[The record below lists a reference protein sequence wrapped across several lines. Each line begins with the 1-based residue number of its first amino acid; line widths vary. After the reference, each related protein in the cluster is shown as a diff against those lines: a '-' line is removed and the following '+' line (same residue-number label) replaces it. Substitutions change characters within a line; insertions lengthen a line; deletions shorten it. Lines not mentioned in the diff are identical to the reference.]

1 MKEKLN
7 QFLFGHFSS
16 IYLLCLFYILTSLND
31 ELWLANWKDVALVIA
46 FFIGAIFLLQT
57 ISYKV
62 KKNLAGQEVLI
73 FFCLFSVLLLPKLQS
88 NLIAITNAKIKLTY
102 LLVLMG
108 AIIIF
113 VGFKIFFGSNTNFKN
128 IKKYFS
134 VLLVMFFIIEICII
148 PGILKQ
154 KQILDLSISDYTKAT
169 QKNTIQLNAKP
180 NIYHIIFDAYTSLE
194 GLEEYWQF
202 KDTLFLSSLKKDTFD
217 IAYDAHTCKDN
228 TLECI
233 TAIFNM
239 KNLKIP
245 IKFRSIAT
253 KSEVYRKLIQ
263 NGEVVN
269 QLTSNGYQI
278 NNLSLFDMS
287 DKTRYWNF
295 PWLEPNI
302 TFQQFCFYQSLLGN
316 FYKNY
321 LDRSKGYTNLQV
333 ISEMKEVIKSTKKQ
347 PSFSYIHLM
356 MPHPPNNFD
365 KNGRIVG
372 RKTYSNT
379 AYLDELGYC
388 NKVMIETIDLIK
400 EHDPSAI
407 LILQSDHGSG
417 MLPEVYEEEVKSVLS
432 ILVAPKLYHI
442 EWPNDMLNHNTYKYI
457 FNALSNDT
465 IPITPCQD

>member
-1 MKEKLN
+1 
-7 QFLFGHFSS
+7 
-16 IYLLCLFYILTSLND
+16 
-31 ELWLANWKDVALVIA
+31 
-46 FFIGAIFLLQT
+46 
-57 ISYKV
+57 
-62 KKNLAGQEVLI
+62 
-73 FFCLFSVLLLPKLQS
+73 
-88 NLIAITNAKIKLTY
+88 
-102 LLVLMG
+102 MG

-113 VGFKIFFGSNTNFKN
+113 VGFKLFFGSNTNFKN

-169 QKNTIQLNAKP
+169 QKNTIQLNVKP

-194 GLEEYWQF
+194 GLEEYWHF
-202 KDTLFLSSLKKDTFD
+202 KDTLFLNSLKKDDFE

-228 TLECI
+228 TLECV

-287 DKTRYWNF
+287 DKSRYWNF

-333 ISEMKEVIKSTKKQ
+333 ISEMKEVIKSTKNQ

-372 RKTYSNT
+372 RKTYSNA

-442 EWPNDMLNHNTYKYI
+442 EWPNNMLNHNTYKYI
-457 FNALSNDT
+457 FKALSNDT